1 MISRKQTC
9 LRLINSNEQC
19 NPTFLLHYHKSA
31 AVVSRKKIF
40 TFFAFCVTFSIIHWY
55 FFADQSSAR
64 ARSLLSH
71 QPFLKP
77 LLELLN
83 ECCRGEIMCNDSET
97 HLVMLLNQL
106 CSRLQDNPALLE
118 VFFKPDDNENK
129 FIIFSILLRFLHF
142 EGKGKLLSKVKLS
155 VVTLNT
161 FVFSRQKL
169 DTELLE
175 SGTFQSIPNLKRWI
189 FNNFKRAKLHF

>member
-1 MISRKQTC
+1 M
-9 LRLINSNEQC
+9 
-19 NPTFLLHYHKSA
+19 HYHKSA
-31 AVVSRKKIF
+31 AVVVSRKNF
-40 TFFAFCVTFSIIHWY
+40 TFFAFCVTFSIIHF

-142 EGKGKLLSKVKLS
+142 EGKGKFTSKVKFSMAIL
-155 VVTLNT
+155 T
-161 FVFSRQKL
+161 FEFSRQK
-169 DTELLE
+169 
-175 SGTFQSIPNLKRWI
+175 
-189 FNNFKRAKLHF
+189 

>member
-1 MISRKQTC
+1 MDNVIPHFYCTT
-9 LRLINSNEQC
+9 IN
-19 NPTFLLHYHKSA
+19 LLLWFHE
-31 AVVSRKKIF
+31 KKISLSLLFVWHFQSF
-40 TFFAFCVTFSIIHWY
+40 TF

-142 EGKGKLLSKVKLS
+142 EGKGK
-155 VVTLNT
+155 
-161 FVFSRQKL
+161 FFQKSNSL
-169 DTELLE
+169 
-175 SGTFQSIPNLKRWI
+175 
-189 FNNFKRAKLHF
+189 